1 MIVDSKFSKSQALW
15 FTIINYIGV
24 LIGMI
29 STLFIYPHDKDLLG
43 ILRFVDGFAQILYP
57 VMVFGVSTAL
67 LNFQPKLNVYLQ
79 RKLFSYSLL
88 SIFIMI
94 LFCTIAVFMMY
105 KWNWF
110 KNKDYLIYGFLI
122 AISLAYVD
130 VFKRQATTLQKLAV
144 PTFFEKIIPKLALPI
159 IFLCVFYGYVSEIAG
174 MWWYVI
180 SFMLLMLGI
189 IGFVFKHYTPVLSN
203 DFSDLFSQ
211 ISKKHYYQYSLYA
224 FCASLGSFFAFR
236 IDSIMIPELL
246 SNQANGDYSIGVNI
260 ANALM
265 IPATGVF
272 ALYSPILS
280 KAIKNKDQEFIKEK
294 YISVAKNLFFI
305 GILLYG
311 CIVIGLKDFFLLLPT
326 AEQLLPTLPI
336 IYILGANVILNMA
349 TGFNTELIAFSSYYR
364 FNLLTIVVLAFT
376 NIILNYLVLTQTPFG
391 IIGVAY
397 TSLFSMLL
405 FNLLKMWFIYSKVQI
420 LPFDLPYVKT
430 ITTSI
435 ILLIIIVMLPIDNY
449 INWAFVIKGIVY
461 IVSLTTIAYANQW
474 IPELNLLITK
484 LTKKIR

>member
-1 MIVDSKFSKSQALW
+1 
-15 FTIINYIGV
+15 
-24 LIGMI
+24 
-29 STLFIYPHDKDLLG
+29 
-43 ILRFVDGFAQILYP
+43 
-57 VMVFGVSTAL
+57 
-67 LNFQPKLNVYLQ
+67 
-79 RKLFSYSLL
+79 
-88 SIFIMI
+88 
-94 LFCTIAVFMMY
+94 
-105 KWNWF
+105 
-110 KNKDYLIYGFLI
+110 
-122 AISLAYVD
+122 
-130 VFKRQATTLQKLAV
+130 
-144 PTFFEKIIPKLALPI
+144 
-159 IFLCVFYGYVSEIAG
+159 
-174 MWWYVI
+174 
-180 SFMLLMLGI
+180 
-189 IGFVFKHYTPVLSN
+189 
-203 DFSDLFSQ
+203 
-211 ISKKHYYQYSLYA
+211 
-224 FCASLGSFFAFR
+224 
-236 IDSIMIPELL
+236 MIPELL

-326 AEQLLPTLPI
+326 TEQLLPTLPI

-364 FNLLTIVVLAFT
+364 FNLLTIVILAFT
-376 NIILNYLVLTQTPFG
+376 NIILNYLVLTQTSLG

-405 FNLLKMWFIYSKVQI
+405 FNLLKMWFIYYKMRI
-420 LPFDLPYVKT
+420 LPFDLPYIKT
-430 ITTSI
+430 IATSI
-435 ILLIIIVMLPIDNY
+435 VLLLIILMLPIDVY
-449 INWAFVIKGIVY
+449 TNWGFVIKGIVY
-461 IVSLTTIAYANQW
+461 IVSLTTMAYANQW